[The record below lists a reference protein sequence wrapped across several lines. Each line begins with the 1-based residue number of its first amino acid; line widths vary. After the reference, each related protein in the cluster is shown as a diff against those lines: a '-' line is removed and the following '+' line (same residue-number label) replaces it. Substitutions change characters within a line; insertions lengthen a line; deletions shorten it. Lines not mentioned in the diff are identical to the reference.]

1 MIFNIFLQIVQKDLP
16 LPLPAPEWLLITVL
30 ITMFLAHI
38 VFINL
43 MVGGSILVLI
53 YQILGLKKPA
63 YDKLAYEVTKTI
75 TVNKSLGIVLG
86 VAPLLAINT
95 LYTTYF
101 YTANALTGLV
111 WILVIPLVSI
121 ALLLLYA
128 HKFLWERLASN
139 KFLHIS
145 MMVTVVAIFLFIPLV
160 FLTNVNLMLF
170 PDKWSV
176 VQGFVS
182 ALTLPNVFPRY
193 FHFLNACM
201 AATGLFL
208 VWYFGKKAYEFE
220 VKIPGLSRFA
230 IRKQLY
236 TITFWGSAVQFIV
249 GPIVIFTLPTQGI
262 AANMLWVIFT
272 GVGVAIFAMAYLWKE
287 INASE
292 ATFGKHWRKIT
303 IAMTIVILFMGSGRH
318 IYRANALA
326 PHQKLVA
333 QKTAAYEKLVKEA
346 KLELTNAHKK
356 DKKKEGN
363 KATISPGKVVF
374 EESCIACHQID
385 SQLVGPSMQEAAKIY
400 KNDKQSLIQ
409 WIKKPGKKRKG
420 PAMPPQTHLNKQQL
434 EDVAQWI
441 LSLNKK

>member
-1 MIFNIFLQIVQKDLP
+1 M
-16 LPLPAPEWLLITVL
+16 VL

-63 YDKLAYEVTKTI
+63 YDKLAYEITKTI

-128 HKFLWERLASN
+128 HKFLWNSLANN

-145 MMVTVVAIFLFIPLV
+145 MMVTVVVIFLFTPLV

-176 VQGFVS
+176 VEGFFS

-201 AATGLFL
+201 ATTGLFL
-208 VWYFGKKAYEFE
+208 VWCFGKKAYEFE
-220 VKIPGLSRFA
+220 AKIPSLSRFA

-236 TITFWGSAVQFIV
+236 TLTFWGSAVQFIV
-249 GPIVIFTLPTQGI
+249 GPIVIFTLPTQGV
-262 AANMLWVIFT
+262 AANMLWVIFS

-333 QKTAAYEKLVKEA
+333 QKTAAYEKLVKGA

-356 DKKKEGN
+356 IRKKK
-363 KATISPGKVVF
+363 V
-374 EESCIACHQID
+374 
-385 SQLVGPSMQEAAKIY
+385 AKQPFY
-400 KNDKQSLIQ
+400 PVK
-409 WIKKPGKKRKG
+409 
-420 PAMPPQTHLNKQQL
+420 
-434 EDVAQWI
+434 
-441 LSLNKK
+441 